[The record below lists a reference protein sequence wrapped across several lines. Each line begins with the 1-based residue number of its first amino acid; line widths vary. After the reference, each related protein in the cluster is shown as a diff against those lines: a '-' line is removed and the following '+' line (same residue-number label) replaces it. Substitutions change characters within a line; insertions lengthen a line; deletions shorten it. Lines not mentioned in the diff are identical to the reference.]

1 MKSILRLALAV
12 VVLYGVAPGASAGT
26 RFNPLYDDVPQDI
39 CGPIDPNTPC
49 YYPVGTGDC
58 PANTSY
64 DSCMKRCTCQYN
76 QNIKKCETDNTGSPA
91 LACRQKAQA
100 ELDACQGGCLSDHPP
115 LRTVP
120 TR

>member
-1 MKSILRLALAV
+1 V
-12 VVLYGVAPGASAGT
+12 VAPGASAGT
-26 RFNPLYDDVPQDI
+26 RFNPLYDDVPHDI

-64 DSCMKRCTCQYN
+64 DSCMKRCACEYN
-76 QNIKKCETDNTGSPA
+76 KAVEKCKKDSGGSPA
-91 LACRQKAQA
+91 LFCTDQA
-100 ELDACQGGCLSDHPP
+100 RIARNGCEGGCLSDHPP